1 MDFPPEMGDYF
12 NDIGVEAV
20 RLVGNED
27 AKILFYAEV
36 IDGLEHMIFRYAE
49 PGESKFRCREDIHS
63 VADAMRD
70 AWEYSRSLGSK
81 YQWRGIIYRVED
93 RKMAVEILYEEDIDP
108 ELSMYDKEDKILE
121 KYYPGMS
128 VEENPC

>member
-1 MDFPPEMGDYF
+1 MGDYF

-36 IDGLEHMIFRYAE
+36 VDGVEHMIFRYAK
-49 PGESKFRCREDIHS
+49 PGESKFHCREDIDT

-70 AWEYSRSLGSK
+70 AWEYSRSLGPK
-81 YQWRGIIYRVED
+81 YTWHGIIYRVED
-93 RKMAVEILYEEDIDP
+93 RKMAVDLLYEGDVDFDE
-108 ELSMYDKEDKILE
+108 SMFDKEDRILE
-121 KYYPGMS
+121 KYYPGME
-128 VEENPC
+128 VEESPC

>member
-20 RLVGNED
+20 QLVGNED

-36 IDGLEHMIFRYAE
+36 IDGLEHMIFRYAM
-49 PGESKFRCREDIHS
+49 PGDSNFRCREDIHP

-70 AWEYSRSLGSK
+70 AWEYSRSLGPK
-81 YQWRGIIYRVED
+81 FEWRGIIYRVED
-93 RKMAVEILYEEDIDP
+93 RKMAVEILYDEDIDP
-108 ELSMYDKEDKILE
+108 DLSMYDKEDRILE
-121 KYYPGMS
+121 KYYPGMG
-128 VEENPC
+128 VEESC